1 MKGRASSPHRRPA
14 PSGSGR
20 ALRGFGRPGFTLIEA
35 VIALALIGLVVTKLT
50 LVMEEARRAHQE
62 ESVALALEDQAMIL
76 LDRIAYAIVGA
87 SAEKLVPIQL
97 APWSAAE
104 IRFQVSLGVEDGEPV
119 WGEPEVIGLQAET
132 GQVYWG
138 QNVDTPEERIVVWAN
153 TVSQMLEDELLNGVD
168 DNQNDLADELGLA
181 FVVDSKSVII
191 RLTLESVREDGEP
204 LQVTKETT
212 VTCRN

>member
-1 MKGRASSPHRRPA
+1 
-14 PSGSGR
+14 
-20 ALRGFGRPGFTLIEA
+20 LVEA
-35 VIALALIGLVVTKLT
+35 IIALALIGLVVTKLT

-76 LDRIAYAIVGA
+76 LDRVAYAIVGA
-87 SAEKLVPIQL
+87 SAERLTPVHV

-104 IRFQVSLGVEDGEPV
+104 IRYQVSLGVEDGEPV
-119 WGEPEVIGLQAET
+119 WSDPEVIGLLEDT

-138 QNVDTPEERIVVWAN
+138 QNVDTQDERIVVWAN
-153 TVSQMLEDELLNGVD
+153 TVSEMLEDELLNGVD

-181 FVVDSKSVII
+181 FVVDEKSVTI
-191 RLTLESVREDGEP
+191 RLTLERVRDGGER

-212 VTCRN
+212 ITCRN